1 MKAQVVYPI
10 FKHHSQVLFSKRV
23 FQYVMLLLVA
33 SVSVVPFIWLLST
46 ALKSPGEN
54 IFSMPPHFIPQSP
67 TLANFSKVFT
77 TVPLLTYYKNSVLVV
92 AATVILNT
100 LFALTAAFPLARM
113 EFKGKGLVFMA
124 ILSTMMIPIQLT
136 MIPNFVLI
144 IGMGLK
150 NNLLGVIL
158 PNAVTAFG
166 IFLIRQSLV
175 TVPASLEE
183 AAVIDG
189 ASSFQV
195 LFHVLMP
202 MVKPALAALAIFT
215 FINMWSDFLWPLLV
229 LESDALLT
237 VPLGVQKLQGT
248 FSTDWRLIA
257 SGALLAVAPVLVFF
271 VINQRHF
278 IDGGM
283 ASAVKG

>member
-1 MKAQVVYPI
+1 MKSTSFHVSVRSYRFVPLGQ
-10 FKHHSQVLFSKRV
+10 RV
-23 FQYVMLLLVA
+23 FQYSMLVMVA
-33 SVSVVPFIWLLST
+33 AVSVVPFIWLLST
-46 ALKSPGEN
+46 ALKSSGEN
-54 IFSMPPHFIPQSP
+54 IFSMPPNFIPRSP
-67 TLANFSKVFT
+67 TLANFVKVFT
-77 TVPLLTYYKNSVLVV
+77 TVPMGTYYMNSFLVV
-92 AATVILNT
+92 GATVILNS
-100 LFALTAAFPLARM
+100 LLALMAAFPLARM
-113 EFKGKGLVFMA
+113 QFKGKEIVFMA

-136 MIPNFVLI
+136 MIPNFILI
-144 IGMGLK
+144 IAMNLK

-158 PNAVTAFG
+158 PNAITAFG
-166 IFLIRQSLV
+166 IFLIRQSLI

-189 ASSFQV
+189 ASSVQVLFQV
-195 LFHVLMP
+195 LMP
-202 MVKPALAALAIFT
+202 LVKPALAALSIFT

-229 LESDALLT
+229 LDSDKLLT

-278 IDGGM
+278 IEGGM